1 LRRVLLALVST
12 TFGLVL
18 LLSYKTQDPAR
29 LLERRP
35 TAYASS
41 PAGPTSTVRH
51 STVARRT
58 TTTGHTTTG
67 RGTSSSVRTTTTRR
81 ATTTTRP
88 PASKQTL
95 TGPVVDTQY
104 GPVQVRVTLQGGRI
118 VDVAAL
124 QLPSD
129 RSRSVEISNDA
140 APRLHDEV
148 LRAQSAKIDVVSGV
162 TYTSEGYI
170 RSLQA
175 ALDSANAGWAR

>member
-1 LRRVLLALVST
+1 LRRVLLALVAT

-35 TAYASS
+35 AMHASS
-41 PAGPTSTVRH
+41 PVGPTSTARH
-51 STVARRT
+51 STAARGT
-58 TTTGHTTTG
+58 ATTGHTTT
-67 RGTSSSVRTTTTRR
+67 RGTPARGRTTTTRR

-88 PASKQTL
+88 PASKQAV

-129 RSRSVEISNDA
+129 RSRSAEISNYA
-140 APRLHDEV
+140 APVLHDEI
-148 LRAQSAKIDVVSGV
+148 LQAQSAKVDVVSGA
-162 TYTSEGYI
+162 TYTSQGYI
-170 RSLQA
+170 QSLQA
-175 ALDSANAGWAR
+175 ALDRANAG

>member
-1 LRRVLLALVST
+1 LRRVLLALVAT

-35 TAYASS
+35 AAYAWS
-41 PAGPTSTVRH
+41 PAGPNSTVRH
-51 STVARRT
+51 STAARRT
-58 TTTGHTTTG
+58 TTTGHTTAT
-67 RGTSSSVRTTTTRR
+67 RVTSISGRTTTTRR
-81 ATTTTRP
+81 ATTTTRA
-88 PASKQTL
+88 PASKQAV

-104 GPVQVRVTLQGGRI
+104 GPVQVRVTLQGGR
-118 VDVAAL
+118 VADVVAL

-129 RSRSVEISNDA
+129 RSRSVEISNYA

-148 LRAQSAKIDVVSGV
+148 LRAQSAQIDVVSGA
-162 TYTSEGYI
+162 TYTSQGYI

-175 ALDSANAGWAR
+175 ALDSANAG

>member
-1 LRRVLLALVST
+1 LRRVLLALVAT
-12 TFGLVL
+12 TFGLVM

-35 TAYASS
+35 AAYASS
-41 PAGPTSTVRH
+41 PAGATSTVRH
-51 STVARRT
+51 STAARGP
-58 TTTGHTTTG
+58 TTTGHTTTT
-67 RGTSSSVRTTTTRR
+67 RGTPTGGRTTTTRR

-88 PASKQTL
+88 PASKQAV

-129 RSRSVEISNDA
+129 RSRSVEISNYA
-140 APRLHDEV
+140 APQLHDEV
-148 LRAQSAKIDVVSGV
+148 LQAQSAKIDVVSGA
-162 TYTSEGYI
+162 TYTSQGYI

-175 ALDSANAGWAR
+175 ALDRANAA